1 MLFVLVRNEKS
12 MTFAPLNI
20 ILPKDLILKRVVCI
34 QYHCSIKRHIH
45 YKTHEDFGNV
55 YILCVFLCYMQ
66 KYSIL
71 SYHYNILADR
81 ESNMICNVKVPVEV
95 TYIFHI
101 LFLCNKSHEFSSNAV
116 SKYVSIM
123 RGLTTECEAQPKKSS
138 VLIRFI

>member
-55 YILCVFLCYMQ
+55 YILCVFLCYMH

-81 ESNMICNVKVPVEV
+81 E
-95 TYIFHI
+95 
-101 LFLCNKSHEFSSNAV
+101 
-116 SKYVSIM
+116 
-123 RGLTTECEAQPKKSS
+123 
-138 VLIRFI
+138 